1 MRAKHKTFRPPS
13 QLKSQREIH
22 PRASFRPDGA
32 GAIRA
37 NVGAGGTA
45 QVVGFGPERG
55 GRKSSILLVR
65 PLGFEPKTLCL
76 EGVCSINC
84 INIHIVL
91 DFIGNQA

>member
-55 GRKSSILLVR
+55 GK
-65 PLGFEPKTLCL
+65 E
-76 EGVCSINC
+76 
-84 INIHIVL
+84 VL
-91 DFIGNQA
+91 DFTGAPVGIRTQDPLLRRRRKPLNG